1 MSVLD
6 NKKISFIGGGNMA
19 QALISGLVSC
29 GVKPSLITVADPSS
43 EAREQL
49 AAKGLNTV
57 DPTADAKAAV
67 IDADIVV
74 LAVKPQV
81 MKAVVSSFAHVLDK
95 QLVISV
101 AAGLSTEL
109 LSDMLGG
116 YDNIVRAMPNT
127 PAMIQMGATG
137 LYGTDNISA
146 EQKQLAT
153 AVMEAS
159 GLVMWVDNEEHMH
172 AVTAVSG
179 SAPAYMFYFI
189 EAMVDGAV
197 ALGLDK
203 EQASALAMQTML
215 GAAKMAMG
223 SEDAPSELRRKVT
236 SPNGTTQAAIIDADI
251 VVLAVKPQVMK
262 AVVSSFADALDKQLV
277 ISVAAGLSTELLS
290 NMLGGYK
297 NIVRAM
303 PNTPAMIQMGAT
315 GLYGTDNI
323 SAEQKQ
329 LATAV
334 MEASGLVMWVD
345 NEEHMHAVTAVSG
358 SAPAYMFYFI
368 ESMVDGAVALGLDK
382 EQASALAMQ
391 TMLGAA
397 KMAMN
402 SEDAPAELRRKVT
415 SPNGTTQAAVESM
428 QANDI
433 GRQIVE
439 AMQACYD
446 RSQALSEE
454 MSK

>member
-81 MKAVVSSFAHVLDK
+81 MKAVVSSFSDILDK

-101 AAGLSTEL
+101 AAGLSTEI

-137 LYGTDNISA
+137 LYGTDDISA

-236 SPNGTTQAAIIDADI
+236 SPNGTTQAAI
-251 VVLAVKPQVMK
+251 
-262 AVVSSFADALDKQLV
+262 
-277 ISVAAGLSTELLS
+277 
-290 NMLGGYK
+290 
-297 NIVRAM
+297 
-303 PNTPAMIQMGAT
+303 
-315 GLYGTDNI
+315 
-323 SAEQKQ
+323 
-329 LATAV
+329 
-334 MEASGLVMWVD
+334 
-345 NEEHMHAVTAVSG
+345 
-358 SAPAYMFYFI
+358 
-368 ESMVDGAVALGLDK
+368 
-382 EQASALAMQ
+382 
-391 TMLGAA
+391 
-397 KMAMN
+397 
-402 SEDAPAELRRKVT
+402 
-415 SPNGTTQAAVESM
+415 ESM

-433 GRQIVE
+433 GRQIGE

>member
-19 QALISGLVSC
+19 QALISGLIGC
-29 GVKPSLITVADPSS
+29 GIQPNLITVADPNLSV
-43 EAREQL
+43 REQL

-57 DPTADAKAAV
+57 DPTADANAAV

-81 MKAVVSSFAHVLDK
+81 MKAVIGAFADALST

-109 LSDMLGG
+109 LSNMLNG
-116 YDNIVRAMPNT
+116 YRNIVRAMPNT

-159 GLVMWVDNEEHMH
+159 GLVMWVED
-172 AVTAVSG
+172 
-179 SAPAYMFYFI
+179 
-189 EAMVDGAV
+189 EA
-197 ALGLDK
+197 
-203 EQASALAMQTML
+203 
-215 GAAKMAMG
+215 
-223 SEDAPSELRRKVT
+223 
-236 SPNGTTQAAIIDADI
+236 
-251 VVLAVKPQVMK
+251 
-262 AVVSSFADALDKQLV
+262 
-277 ISVAAGLSTELLS
+277 
-290 NMLGGYK
+290 
-297 NIVRAM
+297 
-303 PNTPAMIQMGAT
+303 
-315 GLYGTDNI
+315 
-323 SAEQKQ
+323 
-329 LATAV
+329 
-334 MEASGLVMWVD
+334 
-345 NEEHMHAVTAVSG
+345 HMHAVTAVSG

-368 ESMVDGAVALGLDK
+368 ESMVDTGIALGLDT
-382 EQASALAMQ
+382 EQASALALQ
-391 TMLGAA
+391 TMIGAA
-397 KMAMN
+397 KMAMD

-415 SPNGTTQAAVESM
+415 SPNGTTQAAIESM

-433 GRQIVE
+433 GRQIGE

>member
-81 MKAVVSSFAHVLDK
+81 MKAVVSSFSDILDK

-236 SPNGTTQAAIIDADI
+236 SPNGTTQAAI
-251 VVLAVKPQVMK
+251 
-262 AVVSSFADALDKQLV
+262 
-277 ISVAAGLSTELLS
+277 
-290 NMLGGYK
+290 
-297 NIVRAM
+297 
-303 PNTPAMIQMGAT
+303 
-315 GLYGTDNI
+315 
-323 SAEQKQ
+323 
-329 LATAV
+329 
-334 MEASGLVMWVD
+334 
-345 NEEHMHAVTAVSG
+345 
-358 SAPAYMFYFI
+358 
-368 ESMVDGAVALGLDK
+368 
-382 EQASALAMQ
+382 
-391 TMLGAA
+391 
-397 KMAMN
+397 
-402 SEDAPAELRRKVT
+402 
-415 SPNGTTQAAVESM
+415 ESM
-428 QANDI
+428 QANDV
-433 GRQIVE
+433 GRQIGE

>member
-19 QALISGLVSC
+19 QALISGLIGC
-29 GVKPSLITVADPSS
+29 GIQPNLITVADPNLSV
-43 EAREQL
+43 REQL

-57 DPTADAKAAV
+57 DPTADANAAV

-81 MKAVVSSFAHVLDK
+81 MKAVIGAFADALSS

-109 LSDMLGG
+109 LSNMLNG
-116 YDNIVRAMPNT
+116 YRNIVRAMPNT

-159 GLVMWVDNEEHMH
+159 GLVMWVED
-172 AVTAVSG
+172 
-179 SAPAYMFYFI
+179 
-189 EAMVDGAV
+189 EA
-197 ALGLDK
+197 
-203 EQASALAMQTML
+203 
-215 GAAKMAMG
+215 
-223 SEDAPSELRRKVT
+223 
-236 SPNGTTQAAIIDADI
+236 
-251 VVLAVKPQVMK
+251 
-262 AVVSSFADALDKQLV
+262 
-277 ISVAAGLSTELLS
+277 
-290 NMLGGYK
+290 
-297 NIVRAM
+297 
-303 PNTPAMIQMGAT
+303 
-315 GLYGTDNI
+315 
-323 SAEQKQ
+323 
-329 LATAV
+329 
-334 MEASGLVMWVD
+334 
-345 NEEHMHAVTAVSG
+345 HMHAVTAVSG

-368 ESMVDGAVALGLDK
+368 ESMVDKGIALGLDT
-382 EQASALAMQ
+382 EQASALALQ
-391 TMLGAA
+391 TMIGAA
-397 KMAMN
+397 KMAMD
-402 SEDAPAELRRKVT
+402 SEDTPAELRRKVT
-415 SPNGTTQAAVESM
+415 SPNGTTQAAIESM

-433 GRQIVE
+433 GRQIGE

-446 RSQALSEE
+446 RSQSLSEE

>member
-29 GVKPSLITVADPSS
+29 GVKPNLITVSDPSS
-43 EAREQL
+43 DAREQL

-57 DPTADAKAAV
+57 DPTADAKATV
-67 IDADIVV
+67 IGADIVV

-81 MKAVVSSFAHVLDK
+81 MKAVVNGFADVLDK

-101 AAGLSTEL
+101 AAGLSTAL
-109 LSDMLGG
+109 LSNMLGG
-116 YDNIVRAMPNT
+116 YSNIVRAMPNT

-137 LYGTDNISA
+137 LYGTDDISA

-215 GAAKMAMG
+215 GSAKMALG

-236 SPNGTTQAAIIDADI
+236 SPNGTTQAAI
-251 VVLAVKPQVMK
+251 
-262 AVVSSFADALDKQLV
+262 
-277 ISVAAGLSTELLS
+277 
-290 NMLGGYK
+290 
-297 NIVRAM
+297 
-303 PNTPAMIQMGAT
+303 
-315 GLYGTDNI
+315 
-323 SAEQKQ
+323 
-329 LATAV
+329 
-334 MEASGLVMWVD
+334 
-345 NEEHMHAVTAVSG
+345 
-358 SAPAYMFYFI
+358 
-368 ESMVDGAVALGLDK
+368 
-382 EQASALAMQ
+382 
-391 TMLGAA
+391 
-397 KMAMN
+397 
-402 SEDAPAELRRKVT
+402 
-415 SPNGTTQAAVESM
+415 ESM

-433 GRQIVE
+433 SRQIVE

>member
-81 MKAVVSSFAHVLDK
+81 MKAVVSSFSDVLDK

-159 GLVMWVDNEEHMH
+159 GLVIWVDNEEHMH

-203 EQASALAMQTML
+203 EHASALAMQTML

-236 SPNGTTQAAIIDADI
+236 SPNGTTQAAI
-251 VVLAVKPQVMK
+251 
-262 AVVSSFADALDKQLV
+262 
-277 ISVAAGLSTELLS
+277 
-290 NMLGGYK
+290 
-297 NIVRAM
+297 
-303 PNTPAMIQMGAT
+303 
-315 GLYGTDNI
+315 
-323 SAEQKQ
+323 
-329 LATAV
+329 
-334 MEASGLVMWVD
+334 
-345 NEEHMHAVTAVSG
+345 
-358 SAPAYMFYFI
+358 
-368 ESMVDGAVALGLDK
+368 
-382 EQASALAMQ
+382 
-391 TMLGAA
+391 
-397 KMAMN
+397 
-402 SEDAPAELRRKVT
+402 
-415 SPNGTTQAAVESM
+415 ESM

-433 GRQIVE
+433 GRQIGE

>member
-19 QALISGLVSC
+19 QALISGLIGC
-29 GVKPSLITVADPSS
+29 GIQPNLITVADPNLSV
-43 EAREQL
+43 REQL

-57 DPTADAKAAV
+57 DPTADANAAV

-81 MKAVVSSFAHVLDK
+81 MKAVIGAFADALST

-109 LSDMLGG
+109 LSNMLNG
-116 YDNIVRAMPNT
+116 YRNIVRAMPNT

-146 EQKQLAT
+146 EQKELAT

-159 GLVMWVDNEEHMH
+159 GLVMWVED
-172 AVTAVSG
+172 
-179 SAPAYMFYFI
+179 
-189 EAMVDGAV
+189 EA
-197 ALGLDK
+197 
-203 EQASALAMQTML
+203 
-215 GAAKMAMG
+215 
-223 SEDAPSELRRKVT
+223 
-236 SPNGTTQAAIIDADI
+236 
-251 VVLAVKPQVMK
+251 
-262 AVVSSFADALDKQLV
+262 
-277 ISVAAGLSTELLS
+277 
-290 NMLGGYK
+290 
-297 NIVRAM
+297 
-303 PNTPAMIQMGAT
+303 
-315 GLYGTDNI
+315 
-323 SAEQKQ
+323 
-329 LATAV
+329 
-334 MEASGLVMWVD
+334 
-345 NEEHMHAVTAVSG
+345 HMHAVTAVSG

-368 ESMVDGAVALGLDK
+368 ESMVDKGIALGLDT
-382 EQASALAMQ
+382 EQASALALQ
-391 TMLGAA
+391 TMIGAA
-397 KMAMN
+397 KMAMD

-433 GRQIVE
+433 GRQIGE

>member
-67 IDADIVV
+67 IGADIVV

-81 MKAVVSSFAHVLDK
+81 MKAVVSGFADVLDT

-109 LSDMLGG
+109 LSNMLGSYG
-116 YDNIVRAMPNT
+116 NIVRAMPNT

-137 LYGTDNISA
+137 LYGTDDISA

-203 EQASALAMQTML
+203 EQASALALQTML
-215 GAAKMAMG
+215 GAAKMALG

-236 SPNGTTQAAIIDADI
+236 SPNGTTQAAI
-251 VVLAVKPQVMK
+251 
-262 AVVSSFADALDKQLV
+262 
-277 ISVAAGLSTELLS
+277 
-290 NMLGGYK
+290 
-297 NIVRAM
+297 
-303 PNTPAMIQMGAT
+303 
-315 GLYGTDNI
+315 
-323 SAEQKQ
+323 
-329 LATAV
+329 
-334 MEASGLVMWVD
+334 
-345 NEEHMHAVTAVSG
+345 
-358 SAPAYMFYFI
+358 
-368 ESMVDGAVALGLDK
+368 
-382 EQASALAMQ
+382 
-391 TMLGAA
+391 
-397 KMAMN
+397 
-402 SEDAPAELRRKVT
+402 
-415 SPNGTTQAAVESM
+415 ESM

-433 GRQIVE
+433 SRQIIE
-439 AMQACYD
+439 AMQACAD

>member
-19 QALISGLVSC
+19 QALISGLIGC
-29 GVKPSLITVADPSS
+29 GIQPNLITVADPNLSV
-43 EAREQL
+43 REQL

-57 DPTADAKAAV
+57 DPTADANAAV

-81 MKAVVSSFAHVLDK
+81 MNAVIGAFADALST

-109 LSDMLGG
+109 LSNMLNG
-116 YDNIVRAMPNT
+116 YRNIVRAMPNT

-159 GLVMWVDNEEHMH
+159 GLVMWVED
-172 AVTAVSG
+172 
-179 SAPAYMFYFI
+179 
-189 EAMVDGAV
+189 EA
-197 ALGLDK
+197 
-203 EQASALAMQTML
+203 
-215 GAAKMAMG
+215 
-223 SEDAPSELRRKVT
+223 
-236 SPNGTTQAAIIDADI
+236 
-251 VVLAVKPQVMK
+251 
-262 AVVSSFADALDKQLV
+262 
-277 ISVAAGLSTELLS
+277 
-290 NMLGGYK
+290 
-297 NIVRAM
+297 
-303 PNTPAMIQMGAT
+303 
-315 GLYGTDNI
+315 
-323 SAEQKQ
+323 
-329 LATAV
+329 
-334 MEASGLVMWVD
+334 
-345 NEEHMHAVTAVSG
+345 HMHAVTAVSG

-368 ESMVDGAVALGLDK
+368 ESMVDKGIALGLDT
-382 EQASALAMQ
+382 EQASALALQ
-391 TMLGAA
+391 TMIGAA
-397 KMAMN
+397 KMAMD

-415 SPNGTTQAAVESM
+415 SPNGTTQAAIESM

-433 GRQIVE
+433 GRQIGE

-446 RSQALSEE
+446 RSQSLSEE

>member
-49 AAKGLNTV
+49 VAKGLNTV

-81 MKAVVSSFAHVLDK
+81 MKAVVSSFADVLDK

-109 LSDMLGG
+109 LSDMLGS

-159 GLVMWVDNEEHMH
+159 GLVIWVDNEEHMH

-203 EQASALAMQTML
+203 EHASALAMQTML

-236 SPNGTTQAAIIDADI
+236 SPNGTTQAAI
-251 VVLAVKPQVMK
+251 
-262 AVVSSFADALDKQLV
+262 
-277 ISVAAGLSTELLS
+277 
-290 NMLGGYK
+290 
-297 NIVRAM
+297 
-303 PNTPAMIQMGAT
+303 
-315 GLYGTDNI
+315 
-323 SAEQKQ
+323 
-329 LATAV
+329 
-334 MEASGLVMWVD
+334 
-345 NEEHMHAVTAVSG
+345 
-358 SAPAYMFYFI
+358 
-368 ESMVDGAVALGLDK
+368 
-382 EQASALAMQ
+382 
-391 TMLGAA
+391 
-397 KMAMN
+397 
-402 SEDAPAELRRKVT
+402 
-415 SPNGTTQAAVESM
+415 ESM

-433 GRQIVE
+433 GRQIGE

>member
-19 QALISGLVSC
+19 QALISGLISC
-29 GVKPSLITVADPSS
+29 GVKPSLITVADPNS

-67 IDADIVV
+67 VNADIVV

-81 MKAVVSSFAHVLDK
+81 MKAVVSGFADVLDK

-101 AAGLSTEL
+101 AAGLSTAL
-109 LSDMLGG
+109 LSNMLGG
-116 YDNIVRAMPNT
+116 YSNIVRAMPNT

-137 LYGTDNISA
+137 LYGTDDISA

-153 AVMEAS
+153 AVMQAS

-189 EAMVDGAV
+189 EAMIDGAV

-215 GAAKMAMG
+215 GSAKMALG

-236 SPNGTTQAAIIDADI
+236 SPNGTTQAAI
-251 VVLAVKPQVMK
+251 
-262 AVVSSFADALDKQLV
+262 
-277 ISVAAGLSTELLS
+277 
-290 NMLGGYK
+290 
-297 NIVRAM
+297 
-303 PNTPAMIQMGAT
+303 
-315 GLYGTDNI
+315 
-323 SAEQKQ
+323 
-329 LATAV
+329 
-334 MEASGLVMWVD
+334 
-345 NEEHMHAVTAVSG
+345 
-358 SAPAYMFYFI
+358 
-368 ESMVDGAVALGLDK
+368 
-382 EQASALAMQ
+382 
-391 TMLGAA
+391 
-397 KMAMN
+397 
-402 SEDAPAELRRKVT
+402 
-415 SPNGTTQAAVESM
+415 ESM

-433 GRQIVE
+433 SRQIVE

>member
-29 GVKPSLITVADPSS
+29 GVKPAMITIADPSS
-43 EAREQL
+43 EARDEL

-57 DPTADAKAAV
+57 DPTVDAKAAI

-81 MKAVVSSFAHVLDK
+81 MKAVVSTFADSLDN

-101 AAGLSTEL
+101 AAGLSTDI
-109 LSDMLGG
+109 LSGMLGG
-116 YDNIVRAMPNT
+116 YRNIVRAMPNT

-137 LYGTDNISA
+137 LYGTQDITA

-172 AVTAVSG
+172 TVTAVSG
-179 SAPAYMFYFI
+179 SAPAYVFYFI
-189 EAMVDGAV
+189 ESMIDGAV

-215 GAAKMAMG
+215 GAAKMAKD
-223 SEDAPSELRRKVT
+223 SDDTPSELRRKVT
-236 SPNGTTQAAIIDADI
+236 SPNGTTQAAI
-251 VVLAVKPQVMK
+251 
-262 AVVSSFADALDKQLV
+262 
-277 ISVAAGLSTELLS
+277 
-290 NMLGGYK
+290 
-297 NIVRAM
+297 
-303 PNTPAMIQMGAT
+303 
-315 GLYGTDNI
+315 
-323 SAEQKQ
+323 
-329 LATAV
+329 
-334 MEASGLVMWVD
+334 
-345 NEEHMHAVTAVSG
+345 
-358 SAPAYMFYFI
+358 
-368 ESMVDGAVALGLDK
+368 
-382 EQASALAMQ
+382 
-391 TMLGAA
+391 
-397 KMAMN
+397 
-402 SEDAPAELRRKVT
+402 
-415 SPNGTTQAAVESM
+415 ESM

-433 GRQIVE
+433 GRQIAE
-439 AMQACYD
+439 AMKACSD

-454 MSK
+454 MSE

>member
-29 GVKPSLITVADPSS
+29 GVKPNLITVADPSG

-49 AAKGLNTV
+49 SAKGLNTV

-81 MKAVVSSFAHVLDK
+81 MKAVVSSFADALDN

-137 LYGTDNISA
+137 LYGTDDISA

-159 GLVMWVDNEEHMH
+159 GLVMWVEDEAHMH

-179 SAPAYMFYFI
+179 SAPAYMFYII

-197 ALGLDK
+197 TLGLDK

-236 SPNGTTQAAIIDADI
+236 SPNGTTQAAI
-251 VVLAVKPQVMK
+251 
-262 AVVSSFADALDKQLV
+262 
-277 ISVAAGLSTELLS
+277 
-290 NMLGGYK
+290 
-297 NIVRAM
+297 
-303 PNTPAMIQMGAT
+303 
-315 GLYGTDNI
+315 
-323 SAEQKQ
+323 
-329 LATAV
+329 
-334 MEASGLVMWVD
+334 
-345 NEEHMHAVTAVSG
+345 
-358 SAPAYMFYFI
+358 
-368 ESMVDGAVALGLDK
+368 
-382 EQASALAMQ
+382 
-391 TMLGAA
+391 
-397 KMAMN
+397 
-402 SEDAPAELRRKVT
+402 
-415 SPNGTTQAAVESM
+415 ESM
-428 QANDI
+428 QANNID
-433 GRQIVE
+433 RQIGE

-454 MSK
+454 MTK

>member
-19 QALISGLVSC
+19 QALVSGLVSC

-81 MKAVVSSFAHVLDK
+81 MKAVVSSFSDVLDK

-116 YDNIVRAMPNT
+116 Y
-127 PAMIQMGATG
+127 
-137 LYGTDNISA
+137 
-146 EQKQLAT
+146 E
-153 AVMEAS
+153 
-159 GLVMWVDNEEHMH
+159 
-172 AVTAVSG
+172 
-179 SAPAYMFYFI
+179 
-189 EAMVDGAV
+189 
-197 ALGLDK
+197 
-203 EQASALAMQTML
+203 
-215 GAAKMAMG
+215 
-223 SEDAPSELRRKVT
+223 
-236 SPNGTTQAAIIDADI
+236 
-251 VVLAVKPQVMK
+251 
-262 AVVSSFADALDKQLV
+262 
-277 ISVAAGLSTELLS
+277 
-290 NMLGGYK
+290 

-368 ESMVDGAVALGLDK
+368 ESMIDGAVALGLDK

-397 KMAMN
+397 KMAMG
-402 SEDAPAELRRKVT
+402 SEDVPSELRRKVT
-415 SPNGTTQAAVESM
+415 SPNGTTQAAIESM
-428 QANDI
+428 QANDV
-433 GRQIVE
+433 GRQIGE

>member
-19 QALISGLVSC
+19 QALISGLVGC
-29 GVKPSLITVADPSS
+29 GIKPNLITVADPSS
-43 EAREQL
+43 DIREQL

-57 DPTADAKAAV
+57 DPMADAKSAV
-67 IDADIVV
+67 VGADIVV
-74 LAVKPQV
+74 LAVKPQM
-81 MKAVVSSFAHVLDK
+81 MKVVVGAFADALDN

-101 AAGLSTEL
+101 AAGLSTDL
-109 LSDMLGG
+109 LSSMLGG
-116 YDNIVRAMPNT
+116 YSNIVRAMPNT
-127 PAMIQMGATG
+127 PSMIQMGATG

-146 EQKQLAT
+146 EQK
-153 AVMEAS
+153 E
-159 GLVMWVDNEEHMH
+159 
-172 AVTAVSG
+172 
-179 SAPAYMFYFI
+179 
-189 EAMVDGAV
+189 
-197 ALGLDK
+197 
-203 EQASALAMQTML
+203 
-215 GAAKMAMG
+215 
-223 SEDAPSELRRKVT
+223 
-236 SPNGTTQAAIIDADI
+236 
-251 VVLAVKPQVMK
+251 
-262 AVVSSFADALDKQLV
+262 
-277 ISVAAGLSTELLS
+277 
-290 NMLGGYK
+290 
-297 NIVRAM
+297 
-303 PNTPAMIQMGAT
+303 
-315 GLYGTDNI
+315 
-323 SAEQKQ
+323 

-402 SEDAPAELRRKVT
+402 SEDTPAELRRKVT

-428 QANDI
+428 QANEI
-433 GRQIVE
+433 GRQIGE

>member
-19 QALISGLVSC
+19 QALISGLISC

-43 EAREQL
+43 DAREQL

-67 IDADIVV
+67 IGADIVV

-81 MKAVVSSFAHVLDK
+81 MKVVVSGFADVLDT

-109 LSDMLGG
+109 LSNMLGG
-116 YDNIVRAMPNT
+116 YGNIVRAMPNT

-189 EAMVDGAV
+189 EAMVDGGV

-215 GAAKMAMG
+215 GAAKMALG

-236 SPNGTTQAAIIDADI
+236 SPNGTTQAAI
-251 VVLAVKPQVMK
+251 
-262 AVVSSFADALDKQLV
+262 
-277 ISVAAGLSTELLS
+277 
-290 NMLGGYK
+290 
-297 NIVRAM
+297 
-303 PNTPAMIQMGAT
+303 
-315 GLYGTDNI
+315 
-323 SAEQKQ
+323 
-329 LATAV
+329 
-334 MEASGLVMWVD
+334 
-345 NEEHMHAVTAVSG
+345 
-358 SAPAYMFYFI
+358 
-368 ESMVDGAVALGLDK
+368 
-382 EQASALAMQ
+382 
-391 TMLGAA
+391 
-397 KMAMN
+397 
-402 SEDAPAELRRKVT
+402 
-415 SPNGTTQAAVESM
+415 ESM

-433 GRQIVE
+433 SRQIVE
-439 AMQACYD
+439 AMQACAD

>member
-57 DPTADAKAAV
+57 DPTTDAKAAV

-81 MKAVVSSFAHVLDK
+81 MKAVVSGFTDVLDK

-101 AAGLSTEL
+101 AAGLSTAL

-116 YDNIVRAMPNT
+116 YGNIVRAMPNT

-137 LYGTDNISA
+137 LYGTDDISS

-179 SAPAYMFYFI
+179 SAPAYMFYII

-236 SPNGTTQAAIIDADI
+236 SPNGTTQAAI
-251 VVLAVKPQVMK
+251 
-262 AVVSSFADALDKQLV
+262 
-277 ISVAAGLSTELLS
+277 
-290 NMLGGYK
+290 
-297 NIVRAM
+297 
-303 PNTPAMIQMGAT
+303 
-315 GLYGTDNI
+315 
-323 SAEQKQ
+323 
-329 LATAV
+329 
-334 MEASGLVMWVD
+334 
-345 NEEHMHAVTAVSG
+345 
-358 SAPAYMFYFI
+358 
-368 ESMVDGAVALGLDK
+368 
-382 EQASALAMQ
+382 
-391 TMLGAA
+391 
-397 KMAMN
+397 
-402 SEDAPAELRRKVT
+402 
-415 SPNGTTQAAVESM
+415 ESM

-433 GRQIVE
+433 GRQISE

>member
-19 QALISGLVSC
+19 QALISGLIGC
-29 GVKPSLITVADPSS
+29 GIQPNLITVADPNLSV
-43 EAREQL
+43 REQL

-57 DPTADAKAAV
+57 DPTADANAAV

-81 MKAVVSSFAHVLDK
+81 MKAVIGAFADALST

-109 LSDMLGG
+109 LSNMLNG
-116 YDNIVRAMPNT
+116 YRNIVRAMPNT

-159 GLVMWVDNEEHMH
+159 GLVMWVED
-172 AVTAVSG
+172 
-179 SAPAYMFYFI
+179 
-189 EAMVDGAV
+189 EA
-197 ALGLDK
+197 
-203 EQASALAMQTML
+203 
-215 GAAKMAMG
+215 
-223 SEDAPSELRRKVT
+223 
-236 SPNGTTQAAIIDADI
+236 
-251 VVLAVKPQVMK
+251 
-262 AVVSSFADALDKQLV
+262 
-277 ISVAAGLSTELLS
+277 
-290 NMLGGYK
+290 
-297 NIVRAM
+297 
-303 PNTPAMIQMGAT
+303 
-315 GLYGTDNI
+315 
-323 SAEQKQ
+323 
-329 LATAV
+329 
-334 MEASGLVMWVD
+334 
-345 NEEHMHAVTAVSG
+345 HMHAVTAVSG

-368 ESMVDGAVALGLDK
+368 ESMVDKGIALGLDT
-382 EQASALAMQ
+382 EQASALALQ
-391 TMLGAA
+391 TMIGAA
-397 KMAMN
+397 KMAMD
-402 SEDAPAELRRKVT
+402 SEDTPAELRRKVT

-433 GRQIVE
+433 GRQIGE

>member
-81 MKAVVSSFAHVLDK
+81 MKAVVSSFSDILDK

-137 LYGTDNISA
+137 LYGTDDISA

-236 SPNGTTQAAIIDADI
+236 SPNGTTQAAI
-251 VVLAVKPQVMK
+251 
-262 AVVSSFADALDKQLV
+262 
-277 ISVAAGLSTELLS
+277 
-290 NMLGGYK
+290 
-297 NIVRAM
+297 
-303 PNTPAMIQMGAT
+303 
-315 GLYGTDNI
+315 
-323 SAEQKQ
+323 
-329 LATAV
+329 
-334 MEASGLVMWVD
+334 
-345 NEEHMHAVTAVSG
+345 
-358 SAPAYMFYFI
+358 
-368 ESMVDGAVALGLDK
+368 
-382 EQASALAMQ
+382 
-391 TMLGAA
+391 
-397 KMAMN
+397 
-402 SEDAPAELRRKVT
+402 
-415 SPNGTTQAAVESM
+415 ESM

-433 GRQIVE
+433 GRQIGE

>member
-19 QALISGLVSC
+19 QALISGLISC

-43 EAREQL
+43 DAREQL

-67 IDADIVV
+67 IGADIVV

-81 MKAVVSSFAHVLDK
+81 MKAVVSGFADVLDT

-109 LSDMLGG
+109 LSNMLGSYG
-116 YDNIVRAMPNT
+116 DIVRAMPNT

-137 LYGTDNISA
+137 LYGTDDISA

-215 GAAKMAMG
+215 GAAKMALG

-236 SPNGTTQAAIIDADI
+236 SPNGTTQAAI
-251 VVLAVKPQVMK
+251 
-262 AVVSSFADALDKQLV
+262 
-277 ISVAAGLSTELLS
+277 
-290 NMLGGYK
+290 
-297 NIVRAM
+297 
-303 PNTPAMIQMGAT
+303 
-315 GLYGTDNI
+315 
-323 SAEQKQ
+323 
-329 LATAV
+329 
-334 MEASGLVMWVD
+334 
-345 NEEHMHAVTAVSG
+345 
-358 SAPAYMFYFI
+358 
-368 ESMVDGAVALGLDK
+368 
-382 EQASALAMQ
+382 
-391 TMLGAA
+391 
-397 KMAMN
+397 
-402 SEDAPAELRRKVT
+402 
-415 SPNGTTQAAVESM
+415 ESM

-433 GRQIVE
+433 SRQIVE
-439 AMQACYD
+439 AMQACAD

>member
-6 NKKISFIGGGNMA
+6 NKKISFVGGGNMA

-29 GVKPSLITVADPSS
+29 GVKPSLITVADPNS

-67 IDADIVV
+67 INADIVV

-81 MKAVVSSFAHVLDK
+81 MKAVVSSFADVLDK

-101 AAGLSTEL
+101 AAGLSTAL
-109 LSDMLGG
+109 LSDMLGSYG
-116 YDNIVRAMPNT
+116 NIVRAMPNT

-137 LYGTDNISA
+137 LYGTDDISA

-203 EQASALAMQTML
+203 EQASALALQTML
-215 GAAKMAMG
+215 GAAKMALG

-236 SPNGTTQAAIIDADI
+236 SPNGTTQAAI
-251 VVLAVKPQVMK
+251 
-262 AVVSSFADALDKQLV
+262 
-277 ISVAAGLSTELLS
+277 
-290 NMLGGYK
+290 
-297 NIVRAM
+297 
-303 PNTPAMIQMGAT
+303 
-315 GLYGTDNI
+315 
-323 SAEQKQ
+323 
-329 LATAV
+329 
-334 MEASGLVMWVD
+334 
-345 NEEHMHAVTAVSG
+345 
-358 SAPAYMFYFI
+358 
-368 ESMVDGAVALGLDK
+368 
-382 EQASALAMQ
+382 
-391 TMLGAA
+391 
-397 KMAMN
+397 
-402 SEDAPAELRRKVT
+402 
-415 SPNGTTQAAVESM
+415 ESM

-433 GRQIVE
+433 SRQIIE

>member
-19 QALISGLVSC
+19 QALISGLVGC
-29 GVKPSLITVADPSS
+29 GIKPDLITVADPSS
-43 EAREQL
+43 DAREQL

-57 DPTADAKAAV
+57 DPMADATAAV
-67 IDADIVV
+67 VDADIVV
-74 LAVKPQV
+74 LAVKPQM
-81 MKAVVSSFAHVLDK
+81 MKVVVSSFADALDN

-101 AAGLSTEL
+101 AAGLSTDL
-109 LSDMLGG
+109 LSSMLGG
-116 YDNIVRAMPNT
+116 YSNIVRAMPNT
-127 PAMIQMGATG
+127 PSMIQMGATG

-146 EQKQLAT
+146 EQKELAT

-159 GLVMWVDNEEHMH
+159 GLVMWVD
-172 AVTAVSG
+172 
-179 SAPAYMFYFI
+179 
-189 EAMVDGAV
+189 D
-197 ALGLDK
+197 
-203 EQASALAMQTML
+203 
-215 GAAKMAMG
+215 
-223 SEDAPSELRRKVT
+223 
-236 SPNGTTQAAIIDADI
+236 
-251 VVLAVKPQVMK
+251 
-262 AVVSSFADALDKQLV
+262 
-277 ISVAAGLSTELLS
+277 
-290 NMLGGYK
+290 
-297 NIVRAM
+297 
-303 PNTPAMIQMGAT
+303 
-315 GLYGTDNI
+315 
-323 SAEQKQ
+323 
-329 LATAV
+329 
-334 MEASGLVMWVD
+334 
-345 NEEHMHAVTAVSG
+345 EEHMHAVTAVSG

-402 SEDAPAELRRKVT
+402 SDDAPAELRRKVT

-428 QANDI
+428 QANEI
-433 GRQIVE
+433 GRQISE